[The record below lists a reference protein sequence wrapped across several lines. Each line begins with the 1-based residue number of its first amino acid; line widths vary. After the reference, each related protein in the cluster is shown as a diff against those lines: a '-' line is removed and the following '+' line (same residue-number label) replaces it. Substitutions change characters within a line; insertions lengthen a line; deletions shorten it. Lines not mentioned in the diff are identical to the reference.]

1 MRHFDFEISE
11 QSKGGQMKL
20 KAMKHIRSVFAQ
32 SVFCSLVV
40 CFLTIIVG
48 CGVSRVE
55 PTSTDTIE
63 NELPVLSGEQLSEYV
78 QASKSPV
85 LVEFGVNFNCPRCAQ
100 TKRDVVRL
108 RESLEGNVD
117 VIRVD
122 FNANAQRV
130 GQLGGTICPTYVLFD
145 QGKPVITRSFPLSI
159 DLLEGEVL
167 RLTEP

>member
-1 MRHFDFEISE
+1 
-11 QSKGGQMKL
+11 
-20 KAMKHIRSVFAQ
+20 MKHSRTVFAQ
-32 SVFCSLVV
+32 RVSGSLLV
-40 CFLTIIVG
+40 CFLTAMVG

-63 NELPVLSGEQLSEYV
+63 NGLPVISGKQLDEYV
-78 QASKSPV
+78 RASKSPV
-85 LVEFGVNFNCPRCAQ
+85 LVEFGVDFNCPRCAQ
-100 TKRDVVRL
+100 TKSDVVRL
-108 RESLEGNVD
+108 RESLQGNID

-130 GQLGGTICPTYVLFD
+130 AQLGGTICPTYVLFD
-145 QGKPVITRSFPLSI
+145 QGEPVITRSFPISI